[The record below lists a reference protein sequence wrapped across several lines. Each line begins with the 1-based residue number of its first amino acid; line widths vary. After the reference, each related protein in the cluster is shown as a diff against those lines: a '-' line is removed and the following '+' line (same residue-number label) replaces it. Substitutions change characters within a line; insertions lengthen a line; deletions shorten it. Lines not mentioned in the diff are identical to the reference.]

1 MTMDALVLL
10 VVDLVIVFTLLE
22 WVGLR
27 WYHQK
32 TGRGVAPA
40 DISLNLLSGLALM
53 GALRL
58 ALSGVE
64 LFWVL
69 GLLVA
74 AGLFHGWDIVK
85 RWRR

>member
-1 MTMDALVLL
+1 MNIETFVLL
-10 VVDLVIVFTLLE
+10 VVDLVIIFTLLE

-40 DISLNLLSGLALM
+40 DISLNLFSGLALM
-53 GALRL
+53 GELRL
-58 ALSGVE
+58 ALSGAE
-64 LFWVL
+64 LFWML
-69 GLLVA
+69 GLLLA
-74 AGLFHGWDIVK
+74 AGLLHGLDIVR